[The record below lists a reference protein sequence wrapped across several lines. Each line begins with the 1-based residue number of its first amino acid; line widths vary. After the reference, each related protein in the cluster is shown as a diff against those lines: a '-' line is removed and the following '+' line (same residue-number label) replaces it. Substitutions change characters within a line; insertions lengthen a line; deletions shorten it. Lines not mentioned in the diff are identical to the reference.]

1 MESLCRRASALLPD
15 ELGLWLE
22 TAWEYRATR
31 LLVGLALLR
40 LGLNLYTSHK
50 RRRRRAEW
58 ASVGR
63 DVVVLH
69 QFSRAPSCPNISPFA
84 IKVETFLRAT
94 NTRYVVDDSQPF
106 GPLGKCPWIT
116 LNGHEYADSS
126 LILDVLSSQ
135 LEARLPVQCDEQRLA
150 AGRAFQVM
158 LEEHTAW
165 CVFFKRYS
173 LDKMRYVWSELP
185 RIARQ
190 RMPFMKYTFPRSYA
204 RRAREQGIGRFTEP
218 QVLQALE
225 RDLRALSAFL
235 GDRQFFLGE
244 TVSDLDCCVFGMVC
258 QLLYVSGPY
267 LEFMTRNKCG
277 NLVRHHERI
286 RELYWPDWDQCL
298 EQ

>member
-1 MESLCRRASALLPD
+1 MESLCRRAAALLPD

-40 LGLNLYTSHK
+40 LGLNLYTSNK
-50 RRRRRAEW
+50 RRRRR
-58 ASVGR
+58 
-63 DVVVLH
+63 
-69 QFSRAPSCPNISPFA
+69 
-84 IKVETFLRAT
+84 
-94 NTRYVVDDSQPF
+94 PF

-173 LDKMRYVWSELP
+173 LDKMRYVWPEFPLYV
-185 RIARQ
+185 RRY
-190 RMPFMKYTFPRSYA
+190 MPFVRIFMAWGFTS
-204 RRAREQGIGRFTEP
+204 RAREQGIGRFTEP
-218 QVLQALE
+218 
-225 RDLRALSAFL
+225 
-235 GDRQFFLGE
+235 QFFLGE

-258 QLLYVSGPY
+258 QLLYVSGPA
-267 LEFMTRNKCG
+267 LEFMTHSHCE
-277 NLVRHHERI
+277 NLVRHHDRMK
-286 RELYWPDWDQCL
+286 ELYWSDWDQCL
-298 EQ
+298 E